1 MLLTVKLIE
10 GWHYVIVAGKPDV
23 FGYSTE
29 AAARRRLETILAG
42 WI

>member
-1 MLLTVKLIE
+1 MLLTVKVIE
-10 GWHYVIVAGKPDV
+10 GWHFVIVAGRPDV

-29 AAARRRLETILAG
+29 AAANRRLETILQG